1 MSKIR
6 IRHGE
11 DEIELDGSDSFIK
24 NQLEAFYKR
33 VQSLPAMAPATLK
46 KDIQVAAAKKPSQG
60 IPSPAEFYRAKNR
73 TDGVSKI
80 LIFGKYLEEY
90 RNKTEFTPLELNE
103 IAKEVKLSKDIHP
116 QYYSNAVRQG
126 LLRGLGGGKY
136 SLTLSAED
144 AIAVMR

>member
-11 DEIELDGSDSFIK
+11 DEVEVEGSDSFIK
-24 NQLEAFYKR
+24 KQLAAFYER
-33 VQSLPAMAPATLK
+33 VQLISVGPPATLK
-46 KDIQVAAAKKPSQG
+46 KDIQDATRKKTAMA

-73 TDGVSKI
+73 TDGVSQI

-90 RNKTEFTPLELNE
+90 KNKAEFTPQELND
-103 IAKEVKLSKDIHP
+103 IAKEAKLSRNIHP
-116 QYYSNAVRQG
+116 QFFSNAVKQG
-126 LLRGLGGGKY
+126 LLRALGGGRY

-144 AIAVMR
+144 VLAAMK